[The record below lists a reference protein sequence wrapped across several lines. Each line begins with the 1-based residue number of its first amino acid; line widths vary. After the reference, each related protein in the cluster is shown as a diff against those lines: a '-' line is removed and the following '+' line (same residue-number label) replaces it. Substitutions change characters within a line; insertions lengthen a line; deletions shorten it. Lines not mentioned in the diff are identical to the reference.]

1 MRIAVIG
8 GGYVGLVSGAC
19 FADLGTTVTIVEA
32 DPIKLSA
39 LQNGSVPIYEPGL
52 DQLIA
57 ANTANGR
64 LTFTNDLA
72 SAVSN
77 IEAVFIAVGT
87 PTRQGDGHADLSYVY
102 SAAKQIAAALTDY
115 AVVITKSTVPVGT
128 GRRLANI
135 IRKVRPDL
143 EFDVASNPEFLR
155 EGSAIGDFMQPDRV
169 VIGVES
175 ERARNILSQLY
186 QVPAPIIFTN
196 IETAELTKYAAN
208 AFLAMKVTFANE
220 MANLCEKTGADIH
233 DVVRGI
239 GLDHRIGGNFL
250 QPGPGYGG
258 SCFPKDTM
266 ALMRTAQ
273 DYGAPSRLVETVLVV
288 NEARKA
294 TMAGRIIE
302 IMGGSVADKTI
313 AVLGLTFKPDTD
325 DMRESPAIPIVA
337 RLVGNG
343 AIVRAYDPK
352 GMQQAE
358 AVLPS
363 EMTYCSSTMDAI
375 LGADALLILTEW
387 AEFKHLDFAQIA
399 SSMQGRAIIDLRNLY
414 DGEAVRKYG
423 FSYHCIGRPRQ

>member
-52 DQLIA
+52 DRLIA

-266 ALMRTAQ
+266 ALMRTA
-273 DYGAPSRLVETVLVV
+273 
-288 NEARKA
+288 K
-294 TMAGRIIE
+294 
-302 IMGGSVADKTI
+302 
-313 AVLGLTFKPDTD
+313 
-325 DMRESPAIPIVA
+325 
-337 RLVGNG
+337 
-343 AIVRAYDPK
+343 
-352 GMQQAE
+352 
-358 AVLPS
+358 
-363 EMTYCSSTMDAI
+363 
-375 LGADALLILTEW
+375 
-387 AEFKHLDFAQIA
+387 
-399 SSMQGRAIIDLRNLY
+399 
-414 DGEAVRKYG
+414 
-423 FSYHCIGRPRQ
+423 